1 MELPR
6 LIENIFE
13 LRLSYLSITYDQFKV
28 FEYSGKT
35 APNQSV
41 ILEDGNFHS
50 RMDFY
55 KDQDISHNDKK
66 NIKDL
71 ILAFQRGSSLDCLS
85 EMFNCTELLYSV
97 LKHDPIDKIIYN
109 MIEGLLK
116 PGNFQKAGVFFLNES
131 LMKLKGAMYG
141 SKSDEISVDNF
152 NFRRISIPLYKRDH
166 FTDVIFFEKID
177 TVNVDIFESR
187 RLLEYFDGD
196 VACCGIYSSRGPVG
210 AILAQSDNYNSHRM
224 THLTLYGKICSVAL
238 ELSKTL
244 KRLEFAVQDIDYFKN
259 NLYASDNFAQIGRL
273 VATVAHELKNPLVAI
288 GGFSKRLERIVEEPK
303 AQTYL
308 GIIYSEVERLEKIV
322 SDILSYSREMDLNK
336 ERHSLPDIIFE
347 LTQLLDHQLRLN
359 GVEVKVEIP
368 DDMKIYVDA
377 KRMKQ
382 VLLNLFNNSLD
393 AMQEGGILKI
403 KAYED
408 GSAGIVEISDTGGG
422 IPDEIMK
429 RVYEPFYTT
438 KDKGTGLGLPLCK
451 RIIFSHGGDIKL
463 LNRDGGVHVT
473 IKLPN

>member
-13 LRLSYLSITYDQFKV
+13 LRLSYMSVAYGEFKV
-28 FEYSGKT
+28 FEYSGEIE
-35 APNQSV
+35 PNQSV
-41 ILEDGNFHS
+41 SFEDENFHS

-55 KDQDISHNDKK
+55 KEPEISRNDKK

-71 ILAFQRGSSLDCLS
+71 ILAFQRASSLNCLS

-97 LKHDPIDKIIYN
+97 LKHDPIDKVVYN

-116 PGNFQKAGVFFLNES
+116 SGNFEKAGVFFLNES

-141 SKSDEISVDNF
+141 RKNQEISVDNF
-152 NFRRISIPLYKRDH
+152 NFRRISVPLYKRDH

-177 TVNVDIFESR
+177 TVNVEIFESW
-187 RLLEYFDGD
+187 RLQEYFEGE
-196 VACCGIYSSRGPVG
+196 VACCGIYSSKGPVG
-210 AILAQSDNYNSHRM
+210 AILAQSDSYDSHKM
-224 THLTLYGKICSVAL
+224 NHLTLYGKICSVAL

-273 VATVAHELKNPLVAI
+273 AATVAHELKNPLVAI
-288 GGFSKRLERIVEEPK
+288 GGFSKRLEKIVEEPK

-336 ERHSLPDIIFE
+336 ENHSLPDILFE
-347 LTQLLDHQLRLN
+347 LTQLLDHQFRLN
-359 GVEVKVEIP
+359 GVEVKMDIP
-368 DDMKIYVDA
+368 DDMQIYADV
-377 KRMKQ
+377 KRIKQ

-393 AMQEGGILKI
+393 AMQEGGILKV
-403 KAYED
+403 KAYMHD
-408 GSAGIVEISDTGGG
+408 SIGIVEISDTGGG
-422 IPDEIMK
+422 ISDDIMGK
-429 RVYEPFYTT
+429 VYEPFYTT

-451 RIIFSHGGDIKL
+451 RIVLSHGGDMEL
-463 LNRDGGVHVT
+463 MNQGGGVHVT
-473 IKLPN
+473 IKLPS

>member
-1 MELPR
+1 M
-6 LIENIFE
+6 IENIFE
-13 LRLSYLSITYDQFKV
+13 LRLSYLSVTYDQFKV

-35 APNQSV
+35 SPNQSV
-41 ILEDGNFHS
+41 ILEDDNFHS

-55 KDQDISHNDKK
+55 KDQDISHNDKE

-141 SKSDEISVDNF
+141 SKSGEISVDNF

-224 THLTLYGKICSVAL
+224 NHLTLYGKICSVAL

-273 VATVAHELKNPLVAI
+273 AATVAHELKNPLVAI

-451 RIIFSHGGDIKL
+451 RIIFSHGGDLKL

>member
-13 LRLSYLSITYDQFKV
+13 LRLSYLSVTYDQFKV

-35 APNQSV
+35 SPNQSV
-41 ILEDGNFHS
+41 ILEDDNFHS

-55 KDQDISHNDKK
+55 KDQDISHNDKE

-141 SKSDEISVDNF
+141 SKSGEISVDNF

-224 THLTLYGKICSVAL
+224 NHLTLYGKICSVAL

-273 VATVAHELKNPLVAI
+273 AATVAHELKNPLVAI

-451 RIIFSHGGDIKL
+451 RIIFSHGGDLKL